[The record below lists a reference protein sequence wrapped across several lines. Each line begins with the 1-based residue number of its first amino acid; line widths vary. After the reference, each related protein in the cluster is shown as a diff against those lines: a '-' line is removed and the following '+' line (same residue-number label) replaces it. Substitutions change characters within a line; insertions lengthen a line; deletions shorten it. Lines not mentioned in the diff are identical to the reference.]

1 MAKAKIALLYE
12 RLSRDE
18 DDLEDKINTII
29 DGRKMVKNSSYF
41 AFTVTPKN
49 KTLEM
54 FGKKKRLPDG
64 TTKPEPHYVYTMSQN
79 LRQSR
84 RHEEALEGHN
94 TDNTPKGVPKRS
106 ANCIS
111 FSGNL

>member
-29 DGRKMVKNSSYF
+29 DGRKMVKNASYF
-41 AFTVTPKN
+41 AFTATPKN

-64 TTKPEPHYVYTMSQN
+64 TTKPEPHYVYTMN
-79 LRQSR
+79 
-84 RHEEALEGHN
+84 HN
-94 TDNTPKGVPKRS
+94 HPSTGWF
-106 ANCIS
+106 AQ
-111 FSGNL
+111 GL

>member
-29 DGRKMVKNSSYF
+29 DGRKMVKNASYF

-49 KTLEM
+49 KTLEI
-54 FGKKKRLPDG
+54 FGK
-64 TTKPEPHYVYTMSQN
+64 
-79 LRQSR
+79 
-84 RHEEALEGHN
+84 EEAFARWYNEARTSLCLHYESKPLVN
-94 TDNTPKGVPKRS
+94 
-106 ANCIS
+106 
-111 FSGNL
+111 

>member
-49 KTLEM
+49 KTLDM

-64 TTKPEPHYVYTMSQN
+64 TTKPEPHYVYTMNEKPEGVRTPSGLTESPFVYV
-79 LRQSR
+79 LR
-84 RHEEALEGHN
+84 HILVL
-94 TDNTPKGVPKRS
+94 T
-106 ANCIS
+106 
-111 FSGNL
+111 